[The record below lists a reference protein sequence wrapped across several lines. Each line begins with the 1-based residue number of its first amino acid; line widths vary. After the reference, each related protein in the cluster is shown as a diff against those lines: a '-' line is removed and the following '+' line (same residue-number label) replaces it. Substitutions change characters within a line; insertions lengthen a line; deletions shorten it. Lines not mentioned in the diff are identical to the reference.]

1 MNYAKPVKPSKGMPP
16 AKPSKGMPPSKPSK
30 PSKGK

>member
-16 AKPSKGMPPSKPSK
+16 AKPSKGMPPSKPMK